1 MKPSAVQ
8 CGNAYE
14 NDNDDDDDFDHDD
27 EDDDDDGIYNEMMNS
42 PVP

>member
-8 CGNAYE
+8 CGNNNE
-14 NDNDDDDDFDHDD
+14 IDNDDDVDY
-27 EDDDDDGIYNEMMNS
+27 DDDDDDDIYNEMMNS